1 MHALFSEPFIES
13 IPQVHILL
21 TLWVEEYELLVGS
34 ERLDSNNKTFILFV
48 ATFSTSIVS
57 ASLGIAKFL
66 KLGPCRLIP
75 NEGILGGYGS
85 LNFLLLLLNVACTIC
100 SKAIFLASS
109 GDRGPGTPGGDLFR
123 DDYKTFKGVNYLL
136 WITLCI
142 LPQLIYVSNISI
154 LKVYL
159 LFPHLPL

>member
-21 TLWVEEYELLVGS
+21 TLWIEESHLFVGREGPGS
-34 ERLDSNNKTFILFV
+34 EKTRILFY
-48 ATFSTSIVS
+48 ATFATSIMS

-75 NEGILGGYGS
+75 NEGILGGYGCLS
-85 LNFLLLLLNVACTIC
+85 FLMLLFNVACTIC
-100 SKAIFLASS
+100 SKAIFLAVS
-109 GDRGPGTPGGDLFR
+109 GKRTLSGGAPGLGLFR
-123 DDYKTFKGVNYLL
+123 DDYNTFTGVNYLL

-154 LKVYL
+154 
-159 LFPHLPL
+159 F